1 MKLLLY
7 LILLVYILNNNG
19 YTSSNFYYMLNEGC
33 TNIIKY
39 DYYCNDLNACC
50 TVGENIMLTN
60 ISGDIDVYSYNKHP
74 LIFFDFKTE
83 ESNAYLNNE
92 SGHDLTIVRDIPKH
106 KKNFT
111 KYEIRQRKPN

>member
-1 MKLLLY
+1 MKFLLY
-7 LILLVYILNNNG
+7 LILFVCILNNNG
-19 YTSSNFYYMLNEGC
+19 YTSSNFYYMFNEDC

-39 DYYCNDLNACC
+39 DYYCTDLNTCC
-50 TVGENIMLTN
+50 TIRENIVLTN
-60 ISGDIDVYSYNKHP
+60 ISGDIDVYSYNKYP

-92 SGHDLTIVRDIPKH
+92 SGRDLTIVRDIPKH